1 MKEFLNFILFYS
13 IISNF
18 GCSTL
23 RGAEPVLNK
32 KLLLTKVLDDSTQNA
47 ILNKKSPTGA
57 LLRSMV
63 FPGWGQWYNGQK
75 IKAAVVFTAE
85 SFLIGSAIYLNKK
98 VTDSEV
104 GSLERDFY
112 RDRRNLTHWLIGGF
126 TLLSMLDAYVDAYL
140 YDFDTGPDL
149 ALRVGALS
157 TPTPMEMPMMILGL
171 SLRAKF

>member
-1 MKEFLNFILFYS
+1 
-13 IISNF
+13 
-18 GCSTL
+18 
-23 RGAEPVLNK
+23 
-32 KLLLTKVLDDSTQNA
+32 
-47 ILNKKSPTGA
+47 
-57 LLRSMV
+57 MV